1 MLFQLGAITFDCPGP
16 VNADETSED
25 FGGDFAVKAVVGAR
39 QPREFVGPSDHK
51 FTLNGELLPY
61 FHRRVGIGS
70 GLDEVATLKA
80 MAESGD
86 PQILVR
92 GDGTNMGWFLIEK
105 GSLKSTRLG
114 SQGIGHVIHYSL
126 NLVESPVAASS
137 GSLLTLLTQLFA

>member
-1 MLFQLGAITFDCPGP
+1 MLFQLGAITFDRK
-16 VNADETSED
+16 VDAEATDED

-39 QPREFVGPSDHK
+39 QPREFTGPSDHK

-61 FHRRVGIGS
+61 FHNRIGIGS

-80 MAESGD
+80 MAESGE

-92 GDGTNMGWFLIEK
+92 GDGTNMGWWLIEK
-105 GSLKSTRLG
+105 GSLKSTRLS
-114 SQGIGHVIHYSL
+114 SQGIGHQIHYSL

>member
-1 MLFQLGAITFDCPGP
+1 MLFQLGAITFDRK
-16 VNADETSED
+16 VDAEETDED
-25 FGGDFAVKAVVGAR
+25 FGGDFAVKPVVGAR
-39 QPREFVGPSDHK
+39 QPREFMGPSDHK
-51 FTLNGELLPY
+51 FTLSGELLPY
-61 FHRRVGIGS
+61 FHNRVGIGS

-80 MAESGD
+80 MAESGE

-105 GSLKSTRLG
+105 GSLKSTRLS

-137 GSLLTLLTQLFA
+137 DSLMTVLTQLFA